1 MAGRRPTPTAL
12 KKLAGNPGKRPL
24 NKREPKPRVK
34 APTCPQW
41 LKGEARSEYR
51 RAAKLLVEMRVLT
64 EADRA
69 TLLAYSVAY
78 ARWVQA
84 EAAMSEVDFEMVAST
99 DKGYQYVS
107 PWFNVANTALKQMKA
122 FAVELGLTPASR
134 SRIKAEPPEDEKS
147 LAELLFEGVTQAHDA

>member
-12 KKLAGNPGKRPL
+12 KELAGNPGKRPL

-34 APTCPQW
+34 APVCPAW

-51 RAAKLLVEMRVLT
+51 RAARLLVEMRVLT

-69 TLLAYSVAY
+69 TLLAYAVAY
-78 ARWVQA
+78 ARWVEA
-84 EAAMSEVDFEMVAST
+84 EAAMAKPDFTMVAST
-99 DKGYQYVS
+99 DKGYQHVS
-107 PWFNVANTALKQMKA
+107 PWFTVANTALKQLRA

-134 SRIKAEPPEDEKS
+134 SRIKAVLAEDEKS
-147 LAELLFEGVTQAHDA
+147 LAELLFEGVNQAHG